1 MWRMHAKILG
11 ELLKNSLLCLPNIL
25 SMEEVELL
33 LEDTRDQM
41 GKVIRHLEAELLKI
55 RAGRANPAMLDGVFL
70 DYYGTTQPLK
80 NVANINTPDARMIT
94 IQPFEKS
101 MLGPIE
107 KAIFASNL
115 GLTPANDGVLIRLNI
130 PPLTEERRQQLVKQ
144 ARAEAEHAK
153 VGLRTVRRDSNE
165 YIKKLLKD
173 GLPEDM
179 AKDAEETIQEI
190 TNEYSA
196 KADKHLEN
204 KEKEIMTV

>member
-1 MWRMHAKILG
+1 
-11 ELLKNSLLCLPNIL
+11 
-25 SMEEVELL
+25 
-33 LEDTRDQM
+33 
-41 GKVIRHLEAELLKI
+41 
-55 RAGRANPAMLDGVFL
+55 
-70 DYYGTTQPLK
+70 
-80 NVANINTPDARMIT
+80 MIT

-165 YIKKLLKD
+165 YIKKLLKE

-196 KADKHLEN
+196 KADKQLDG

>member
-1 MWRMHAKILG
+1 
-11 ELLKNSLLCLPNIL
+11 
-25 SMEEVELL
+25 MEEVELL

-41 GKVIRHLEAELLKI
+41 AKVIKHLEAELLKI
-55 RAGRANPAMLDGVFL
+55 RAGRANPTMLDGVFL
-70 DYYGTTQPLK
+70 EYYGTTQPLK

-115 GLTPANDGVLIRLNI
+115 GLTPANDGTMIRLNI

-144 ARAEAEHAK
+144 SRAEAEHAK
-153 VGLRTVRRDSNE
+153 VGLRNVRRDSNE
-165 YIKKLLKD
+165 YIKKLLKE
-173 GLPEDM
+173 GLPEDVS
-179 AKDAEETIQEI
+179 KDAEESIQQI